1 MHALQNSSILLLVA
15 TPTRIHRGNMST
27 NSKNNIHRKQEPILE
42 TSVPPKPM
50 VRVGL
55 FVLFL
60 ACGAAVL
67 LFGVNYFKLFPTNGN
82 IVYAIVISTVFLVAA
97 LLLKRSTTLARFWQI
112 AYAFFVASAV
122 NLVSV
127 LFGDYDTSFLA
138 FLRVSNGTNQ
148 GTALLKLYEVVL
160 IIITIIV
167 LTKLA
172 GMDLGSLFIK
182 KGNMKR
188 AFAFGGLVFFN
199 FATSVFIFFGTSYP
213 STAKLGTAVLWGLVF
228 SLSNG
233 FSEELWF
240 RGLFIKKLQPLIGST
255 GTLVLTSI
263 WFALL
268 HLFAVAYL
276 PAAVLPIF
284 LVNTLTLG
292 LACGYLMMKSDNI
305 WGAWLI
311 HAAAD
316 FFLFVATLAVH

>member
-1 MHALQNSSILLLVA
+1 
-15 TPTRIHRGNMST
+15 MST
-27 NSKNNIHRKQEPILE
+27 NLHNDIQGKLEPVLD
-42 TSVPPKPM
+42 TSTKFKPI

-55 FVLFL
+55 FMLFL

-82 IVYAIVISTVFLVAA
+82 LVYSSVISAIFLVAA
-97 LLLKRSTTLARFWQI
+97 LLLKRITKLTRFWQI
-112 AYAFFVASAV
+112 AYAFFIASAV

-127 LFGDYDTSFLA
+127 LFSKYNGKFLILFRAQEGTS
-138 FLRVSNGTNQ
+138 Q
-148 GTALLKLYEVVL
+148 GTAILKLYECLLV
-160 IIITIIV
+160 IITILV

-172 GMDLGSLFIK
+172 GLDLGSLFIK
-182 KGNMKR
+182 RGNLKLSL
-188 AFAFGGLVFFN
+188 AIGGLVLLN
-199 FATSVFIFFGTSYP
+199 FATSVLIFFGTSYKDP
-213 STAKLGTAVLWGLVF
+213 SKLGAAILWGLVF
-228 SLSNG
+228 SLFNG

-240 RGLFIKKLQPLIGST
+240 RGLFIKKLQPLIGFT
-255 GTLVLTSI
+255 GTLILTSV

-276 PAAVLPIF
+276 PISVLPIF

-292 LACGYLMMKSDNI
+292 LGCGYLIMKSDNI

-316 FFLFVATLAVH
+316 FFLFVAMLAAH